1 MKGGGDPH
9 PSSQPL
15 LPIRTATYAAAQQSH
30 PQSQASACGSAPPSS
45 STSSAATALQ
55 PQPQSHPASAACPT
69 ISSVPSATWMPSSCS
84 GRAAPDV
91 PGIAFVPHH
100 AFKLELDVSEPADLG
115 PDQGQPCLHERP
127 YMPAPA
133 LATIPDLE
141 KLREILKPQA
151 QPLVVPLCPTPSP
164 PPSSGALTSWKGRLQ
179 PNGLCQINVEYIYM
193 DSGSTGNAA
202 DRDWAHQLSS
212 PRSVT
217 NRGGARAR
225 KAPVT

>member
-1 MKGGGDPH
+1 MLPH
-9 PSSQPL
+9 SSRTRSRRPLLVARLPPPRAPPRLQPHCSRSRSRTLRPRRVLRSPRSPRPLGCPPPVQAGQHQTYPASLSFPIMRSSSNSMSLSRRISARTSQPC
-15 LPIRTATYAAAQQSH
+15 R
-30 PQSQASACGSAPPSS
+30 
-45 STSSAATALQ
+45 
-55 PQPQSHPASAACPT
+55 
-69 ISSVPSATWMPSSCS
+69 
-84 GRAAPDV
+84 
-91 PGIAFVPHH
+91 
-100 AFKLELDVSEPADLG
+100 
-115 PDQGQPCLHERP
+115 HERP
-127 YMPAPA
+127 SMPAPA

-141 KLREILKPQA
+141 KLRDILKPQA